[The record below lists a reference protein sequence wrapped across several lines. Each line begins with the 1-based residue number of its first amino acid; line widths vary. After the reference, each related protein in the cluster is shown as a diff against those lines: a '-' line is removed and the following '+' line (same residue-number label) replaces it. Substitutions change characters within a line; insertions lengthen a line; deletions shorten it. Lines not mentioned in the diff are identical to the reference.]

1 MYCKI
6 LTMKSVK
13 RVVKTNERNLRNLQ
27 TKTKIETIIGITK
40 TFLLGITLVKVDF
53 NLIKTK

>member
-40 TFLLGITLVKVDF
+40 TFLLGITLVKVHF